1 MTYFTGASKEIAA
14 FLLKEMAKEIWAKE
28 PKAKEPG
35 AKVKGETLEKILEN
49 LSHPPSVEQGDYAY
63 ACFSAAKTL
72 QKNPQELSR
81 ELAEKFKPSRFPAR
95 FIEKVV
101 SSGPYLNFF
110 VNKKFYQKE
119 IIDHILKQ
127 KESYGHSRIGKG
139 EKILIEYSSPN
150 IAKPFHI
157 GHFRATIIG
166 NALKK
171 IHLALGYKCIG
182 INYLGDWG
190 TQFGKLITAFKK
202 WGDET
207 KLSDPIVEPIKYLNS
222 LYVRFHEEVKQDPSL
237 EDEARLWFK
246 RCEEN
251 DREAIRLWKKF
262 KSASLKEFKKIY
274 DFLGITFD
282 VVSAE
287 SEYNDDIEKTIA
299 LLKEKTPAKISE
311 GALIVDLQSYHLP
324 PAIILRSDG
333 ASLYLTRDAAALLHR
348 YSKYQFDRMIYVV
361 GDTQSLHFKQ
371 LFKLIEMMKYDWAS
385 RCFHVAFGQIRLKE
399 QKLSTREGT
408 TILLEDLLSK
418 AISLIQKIIEEK
430 NPKLKNKREVSERV
444 GLSALIF
451 ADFGSKRIKNIVF
464 DWDIIL
470 NPDGDTGPYVMYTY
484 ARASSILRKAL
495 KIKTKPGPRKT
506 LQSPLSS
513 IEERELIRY
522 LERFPKTVQL
532 AAQNFEPSYIA
543 SYLIELSKLFNRFYH
558 EHRVIQEDA
567 PLQAARL
574 KLVSAVRSVIQ
585 NGLHLMGIKEV
596 EEL

>member
-1 MTYFTGASKEIAA
+1 MTHTTSASKEIAA
-14 FLLKEMAKEIWAKE
+14 FLLQELE
-28 PKAKEPG
+28 KA
-35 AKVKGETLEKILEN
+35 ETLEKILEN
-49 LSHPPSVEQGDYAY
+49 LSPPPSVEQGDYAY

-72 QKNPQELSR
+72 QKNPAGLSR
-81 ELAEKFKPSRFPAR
+81 ELAEKFKPSRFV
-95 FIEKVV
+95 EKADTC
-101 SSGPYLNFF
+101 GPYLNFF

-202 WGDET
+202 WGDEA
-207 KLSDPIVEPIKYLNS
+207 KLSDPQVVKYLNS

-246 RCEEN
+246 KCEEN

-262 KSASLKEFKKIY
+262 KSVSLKEFKKIY

-282 VVSAE
+282 AVSAE

-311 GALIVDLQSYHLP
+311 GALIVDLEPYHLP
-324 PAIILRSDG
+324 PALILRSDG
-333 ASLYLTRDAAALLHR
+333 ASLYLTRDTAALLDR
-348 YSKYQFDRMIYVV
+348 YSKYRFDRMIYVV

-399 QKLSTREGT
+399 QKISTRQGA

-451 ADFGSKRIKNIVF
+451 ADFGSKRIKNVVF

-495 KIKTKPGPRKT
+495 KIKTKPTRQKT
-506 LQSPLSS
+506 LYIPLYS
-513 IEERELIRY
+513 IEEQELIRY
-522 LERFPKTVQL
+522 LERFPKTIQL

-567 PLQAARL
+567 KLQAARL

-585 NGLHLMGIKEV
+585 NGLHLIGVKEV

>member
-1 MTYFTGASKEIAA
+1 MTSRASKEIAA
-14 FLLKEMAKEIWAKE
+14 FLSI
-28 PKAKEPG
+28 
-35 AKVKGETLEKILEN
+35 ETGDAPEKILEN
-49 LSHPPSVEQGDYAY
+49 LSHPPAVSQGDYAY

-72 QKNPQELSR
+72 ARNPAELSR
-81 ELAEKFKPSRFPAR
+81 ELAQKFKSSRFV
-95 FIEKVV
+95 EKVI

-110 VNKKFYQKE
+110 AHKEFYQKE
-119 IIDHILKQ
+119 IIDLILKE
-127 KESYGHSRIGKG
+127 KESYGHSSLGKG

-157 GHFRATIIG
+157 GHFRATLIG

-171 IHLALGYKCIG
+171 IYLALGYQCIG

-202 WGDET
+202 WPATAADDKA
-207 KLSDPIVEPIKYLNS
+207 KLKKEPIKYLNS
-222 LYVRFHEEVKQDPSL
+222 LYVRFHEEVKQNPSL

-251 DREAIRLWKKF
+251 DREAIRLWKQF
-262 KSASLKEFKKIY
+262 KSVSLKEFKKIY
-274 DFLGITFD
+274 DFLGIQFD
-282 VVSAE
+282 VISAE

-311 GALIVDLQSYHLP
+311 GALIVDLTSCHLP
-324 PAIILRSDG
+324 PALILRSDG
-333 ASLYLTRDAAALLHR
+333 ASLYLTRDVAALLHR

-371 LFKLIEMMKYDWAS
+371 LFKLTEMMKYDWAS

-399 QKLSTREGT
+399 RKISTRQGA
-408 TILLEDLLSK
+408 TILLEDLLSE

-430 NPKLKNKREVSERV
+430 NPKLKNKREVAERV

-451 ADFGSKRIKNIVF
+451 ADFGSKRIKNVVF

-484 ARASSILRKAL
+484 ARASSILRKAP
-495 KIKTKPGPRKT
+495 KIKTKPLRRKT
-506 LQSPLSS
+506 LQSPLQS
-513 IEERELIRY
+513 IEEQELIRY
-522 LERFPKTVQL
+522 LERFPKTIQL

-567 PLQAARL
+567 GLQAARL
-574 KLVSAVRSVIQ
+574 KLVAAVRSVIK
-585 NGLHLMGIKEV
+585 NGLHLIGVREV
-596 EEL
+596 EAL

>member
-1 MTYFTGASKEIAA
+1 MTSRAAKEIAA
-14 FLLKEMAKEIWAKE
+14 FLLKELARET
-28 PKAKEPG
+28 
-35 AKVKGETLEKILEN
+35 GETLEKILEN
-49 LSHPPSVEQGDYAY
+49 LSHPPAVSQGDYAY
-63 ACFSAAKTL
+63 ACFSDAKTL
-72 QKNPQELSR
+72 ARNPAELSR
-81 ELAEKFKPSRFPAR
+81 ELAEKFKPSRFV
-95 FIEKVV
+95 EKVM

-110 VNKKFYQKE
+110 AHKEFYQKE
-119 IIDHILKQ
+119 MIDRILKQ
-127 KESYGHSRIGKG
+127 KESYGHGRIGKG
-139 EKILIEYSSPN
+139 KKILIEYSSPN

-171 IHLALGYKCIG
+171 IYLALGYPCIG

-202 WGDET
+202 WGNEA
-207 KLSDPIVEPIKYLNS
+207 KLKKEPITYLNS

-262 KSASLKEFKKIY
+262 KSVSLKEFKKIY
-274 DFLGITFD
+274 DFLGIKFD
-282 VVSAE
+282 VISAE

-311 GALIVDLQSYHLP
+311 GALIVDLSSDHLP
-324 PAIILRSDG
+324 PALILRSDG

-385 RCFHVAFGQIRLKE
+385 RCFHVAFGQIRLKD
-399 QKLSTREGT
+399 QKISTRQGA
-408 TILLEDLLSK
+408 TILLEDLLSE

-430 NPKLKNKREVSERV
+430 NPKLKNKRQVAERV

-451 ADFGSKRIKNIVF
+451 ADFGSKRIKNVVF

-484 ARASSILRKAL
+484 ARASSILRKAS
-495 KIKTKPGPRKT
+495 KIKTKPIPWQI
-506 LQSPLSS
+506 LQS

-522 LERFPKTVQL
+522 LERFPKTIQL

-567 PLQAARL
+567 GLQSARL
-574 KLVSAVRSVIQ
+574 KLVAAVQSVIK
-585 NGLHLMGIKEV
+585 NGLRLIGVREV
-596 EEL
+596 EAL

>member
-1 MTYFTGASKEIAA
+1 MTYFTRASKEIAD
-14 FLLKEMAKEIWAKE
+14 FLSRETG
-28 PKAKEPG
+28 KAP
-35 AKVKGETLEKILEN
+35 EKILEN
-49 LSHPPSVEQGDYAY
+49 LSPPPTVSQGDYAY
-63 ACFSAAKTL
+63 ACFSDAKTL

-81 ELAEKFKPSRFPAR
+81 ELAEKFKPSRF
-95 FIEKVV
+95 IEKVI

-110 VNKKFYQKE
+110 ANKEFYQKE
-119 IIDHILKQ
+119 MIGRILKQ

-171 IHLALGYKCIG
+171 IYLALGYQCIG

-202 WGDET
+202 WPSTTADDEA
-207 KLSDPIVEPIKYLNS
+207 KLKKEPIKYLNS

-262 KSASLKEFKKIY
+262 KSVSLKEFKKIY
-274 DFLGITFD
+274 DFLGIKFD
-282 VVSAE
+282 VISAE

-311 GALIVDLQSYHLP
+311 GALIVDLTSCHLP
-324 PAIILRSDG
+324 PALILRSDG
-333 ASLYLTRDAAALLHR
+333 ASLYLTRDTAALLHR

-371 LFKLIEMMKYDWAS
+371 LFKLMEMMKYEWAS

-399 QKLSTREGT
+399 QKISTRQGA
-408 TILLEDLLSK
+408 TILLEDLLSE

-430 NPKLKNKREVSERV
+430 NPKLKNKREVAERV

-451 ADFGSKRIKNIVF
+451 ADFGSKRIKNVVF

-484 ARASSILRKAL
+484 ARASSILRKAS
-495 KIKTKPGPRKT
+495 KIKTKPIRRKIS
-506 LQSPLSS
+506 QSPLQS
-513 IEERELIRY
+513 IEEQELIRY
-522 LERFPKTVQL
+522 LERFPKTIQL

-567 PLQAARL
+567 GLQAARL

-596 EEL
+596 EAL

>member
-1 MTYFTGASKEIAA
+1 MTSRASKEIAD
-14 FLLKEMAKEIWAKE
+14 FLSRET
-28 PKAKEPG
+28 
-35 AKVKGETLEKILEN
+35 GEAPEKILEN
-49 LSHPPSVEQGDYAY
+49 LSHPPTVSQGDYAY

-72 QKNPQELSR
+72 ARNPQELSR
-81 ELAEKFKPSRFPAR
+81 ELAQKFKPSRFV
-95 FIEKVV
+95 EKVI

-110 VNKKFYQKE
+110 ANKEFYQKE
-119 IIDHILKQ
+119 MIDPILKQ

-171 IHLALGYKCIG
+171 IYLALGYKCIG

-202 WGDET
+202 WGNEA
-207 KLSDPIVEPIKYLNS
+207 KLKKDPIKYLNS

-246 RCEEN
+246 KCEEN

-262 KSASLKEFKKIY
+262 KSVSLKEFKKIY

-282 VVSAE
+282 VISAE

-311 GALIVDLQSYHLP
+311 GALIVDLTSYHLP
-324 PAIILRSDG
+324 PALILRSDG

-371 LFKLIEMMKYDWAS
+371 LFKLMEMMKYDWAS

-399 QKLSTREGT
+399 QKMSTRQGA
-408 TILLEDLLSK
+408 TILLEDLLSE

-430 NPKLKNKREVSERV
+430 NPKLKNKCEVAERV

-451 ADFGSKRIKNIVF
+451 ADFGSKRIKNVVF

-484 ARASSILRKAL
+484 ARASSILRKAS
-495 KIKTKPGPRKT
+495 KIKTKPIRWKT
-506 LQSPLSS
+506 LQS
-513 IEERELIRY
+513 IEEQELIRY
-522 LERFPKTVQL
+522 LERFPKTIQL

-567 PLQAARL
+567 GLQATRL
-574 KLVSAVRSVIQ
+574 KLVAAVRSVIQ
-585 NGLHLMGIKEV
+585 NGLHLIGVKEV
-596 EEL
+596 EAL